1 MQGWQGS
8 CYLEVLISQ
17 LQAWEE
23 RLQCLLLNLP
33 TINNLI
39 NQINDLASNDVTII
53 TVQSCRSPHCSKIPV
68 YHSWVLFIT
77 HHYHWITT
85 LSPLSWLHHTACYQD
100 TIQSISGWIFW
111 GRFFPQIL
119 LQLCSFYCLS
129 VCGAYFLRHTIP
141 FYSFLHPIPF
151 ITKHFILYADN
162 WHTRARHI
170 LLIYF
175 IPHYFC
181 AQIASCSQVLNYK

>member
-1 MQGWQGS
+1 MM
-8 CYLEVLISQ
+8 
-17 LQAWEE
+17 
-23 RLQCLLLNLP
+23 LLLLLCNP
-33 TINNLI
+33 V
-39 NQINDLASNDVTII
+39 DPH
-53 TVQSCRSPHCSKIPV
+53 TVARSQ
-68 YHSWVLFIT
+68 FIT
-77 HHYHWITT
+77 LGSYSLHTTTTELQLYHPSLDCITLLVIRT
-85 LSPLSWLHHTACYQD
+85 QYNLSLD
-100 TIQSISGWIFW
+100 GFFE
-111 GRFFPQIL
+111 GDFFPQIL

-151 ITKHFILYADN
+151 ITKHFILYAEN